1 MKKLTL
7 FIMAFAFALTGFSQ
21 SVERSLVSSG
31 GGSYQAGDYQADVSV
46 GEPVIASFVN
56 GSYILTQGYQQ
67 NILIVTDVEVLAE
80 LEFEMFPNPSS
91 DYIQLT
97 CPDVT
102 NQSLKLEVYN
112 LQGQLVCL
120 KEISDGN
127 SQIDVSQWKNGTY
140 MLRISEDNKV
150 IQTSKIIKQ

>member
-67 NILIVTDVEVLAE
+67 NILIVTDVEVYAE

-102 NQSLKLEVYN
+102 NQTLKLEVYN

-120 KEISDGN
+120 KEISESN